1 MDKTSYKRLSFEE
14 REEISRYLAVGLKT
28 ARIAV
33 LLGRNRSTIIREIRT
48 GFKTNKYRAIQANN
62 RAQRNAKRRRFG
74 KRKIDKYK
82 ELKRFIEKHIWLKWS
97 PEQIAENLKIEYPTD
112 MDMRISPESIY
123 AYLYVKPKSHLKREL
138 LRQFRQKHSRRF
150 KRNARMTGIT
160 KDLEDMTSIDERP
173 PEVESREIPG
183 HWEGDLM
190 IGKHRQSAIGT
201 LVERKTRF
209 LRIVRLKNRTA
220 EEVKKKFEL
229 TFKKYPE
236 QLRLSL
242 TYDQGRE
249 MADHKA
255 LSKALNI
262 KIYFAHK
269 RSPWERGSNENTN
282 GLIRQFFPKGIDFN
296 KVSLKELRYAERL
309 LNERPRKTLG
319 WKTPE
324 EAFYESVALK
334 T

>member
-1 MDKTSYKRLSFEE
+1 MGTEYKRLNFEE
-14 REEISRYLAVGLKT
+14 REEISRCLAVGLN
-28 ARIAV
+28 ANQIAIR
-33 LLGRNRSTIIREIRT
+33 LGRHRSTLVREI
-48 GFKTNKYRAIQANN
+48 NKDYSADQYRAVRAQN
-62 RAQRNAKRRRFG
+62 RARRNAKKRRFG
-74 KRKIDKYK
+74 KRKISKYTV
-82 ELKRFIEKHIWLKWS
+82 LKKLIEKYLRLKWS
-97 PEQIAENLKIEYPTD
+97 PEQIAKRIKIEYPTD
-112 MDMRISPESIY
+112 MNMRISPESIY

-138 LRQFRQKHSRRF
+138 IRQFRHKHSRRF
-150 KRNARMTGIT
+150 KRNARKFGIP
-160 KDLEDMTSIDERP
+160 KDLEDITSIDERP
-173 PEVESREIPG
+173 PEVETREIQG

-190 IGKHRQSAIGT
+190 IGRLRQSAIGT

-220 EEVKKKFEL
+220 KEVKKRFET
-229 TFKKYPE
+229 TFKKHPE

-269 RSPWERGSNENTN
+269 RSPWERGTNENTN
-282 GLIRQFFPKGIDFN
+282 GLIRQFFPKGTDFN
-296 KVSLKELRYAERL
+296 KVSLRELRYAERL
-309 LNERPRKTLG
+309 LNQRPRKTLG

-324 EAFYESVALK
+324 EAFYQKDVALK

>member
-1 MDKTSYKRLSFEE
+1 MNNPNYKRLSFEE
-14 REEISRYLAVGLKT
+14 REEISRYLASGLK
-28 ARIAV
+28 AGRIAM
-33 LLGRNRSTIIREIRT
+33 LIGRNRSTITREIRK
-48 GFKTNKYRAIQANN
+48 GFKTNTYRAVQANN
-62 RAQRNAKRRRFG
+62 RAKRNAKRRRFG
-74 KRKIDKYK
+74 KRKIDKCK
-82 ELKRFIEKHIWLKWS
+82 RLKRFIEKHLWLKWS
-97 PEQIAENLKIEYPTD
+97 PEQIAEKLKIEYPTD

-138 LRQFRQKHSRRF
+138 LKQFRQKHSRRF
-150 KRNARMTGIT
+150 KRNARMTGIA
-160 KDLEDMTSIDERP
+160 KDLEDITSIDERP
-173 PEVESREIPG
+173 AEVETREIPG

-190 IGKHRQSAIGT
+190 IGRLRQSAIGT
-201 LVERKTRF
+201 LVERKTRY

-220 EEVKKKFEL
+220 KEVKKQFEA
-229 TFKKYPE
+229 TFKKHPK
-236 QLRLSL
+236 QLRLSM

-269 RSPWERGSNENTN
+269 RSPWERGTNENTN
-282 GLIRQFFPKGIDFN
+282 GLIRQFFPKGTDFN
-296 KVSLKELRYAERL
+296 KISLKELRYAERL
-309 LNERPRKTLG
+309 LNQRPRKTLG

-324 EAFYESVALK
+324 EAFYQDVALN

>member
-1 MDKTSYKRLSFEE
+1 MDKVNYKRLRFEE
-14 REEISRYLAVGLKT
+14 REEISRCLAIGMKASQIALKLN
-28 ARIAV
+28 RH
-33 LLGRNRSTIIREIRT
+33 RSTMTREINKGT
-48 GFKTNKYRAIQANN
+48 NTNKYRAV
-62 RAQRNAKRRRFG
+62 RAEKRAKRNARNRRSG
-74 KRKIDKYK
+74 KCKILKYK
-82 ELKRFIEKHIWLKWS
+82 NLKKFIEKHIWLKWS
-97 PEQIAENLKIEYPTD
+97 PEQIAESLKIEYPTD

-201 LVERKTRF
+201 LVERKTRY

-220 EEVKKKFEL
+220 KEVKKKFEL

-324 EAFYESVALK
+324 EAFYQMLR
-334 T
+334 

>member
-1 MDKTSYKRLSFEE
+1 MEKPNYKRLSFEE
-14 REEISRYLAVGLKT
+14 REEISRCLASGLK
-28 ARIAV
+28 ASRIAV
-33 LLGRNRSTIIREIRT
+33 LLDRHRSTITREIRK
-48 GFKTNKYRAIQANN
+48 GFKTNTYRAVQANN
-62 RAQRNAKRRRFG
+62 RAKRNAKRRRAG

-82 ELKRFIEKHIWLKWS
+82 KLKRFIEKCIWLKWS
-97 PEQIAENLKIEYPTD
+97 PEQIAEILKIEYPTD
-112 MDMRISPESIY
+112 MNMRISHESIY

-138 LRQFRQKHSRRF
+138 LKQFRQKHSRRF

-160 KDLEDMTSIDERP
+160 KDLEDITSIDERP

-190 IGKHRQSAIGT
+190 IGRLRQSAIGT

-209 LRIVRLKNRTA
+209 LRIVRLKNRTS
-220 EEVKKKFEL
+220 EEVTKQFEA
-229 TFKKYPE
+229 TFKKHPK
-236 QLRLSL
+236 QLRLSM

-249 MADHKA
+249 MANHKA

-269 RSPWERGSNENTN
+269 RSPWERGTNENTN
-282 GLIRQFFPKGIDFN
+282 GLIRQFFPKGTDFK
-296 KVSLKELRYAERL
+296 KVTLKELRYAERL
-309 LNERPRKTLG
+309 LNQRPRKTLG

-324 EAFYESVALK
+324 EAFYQDVALK

>member
-1 MDKTSYKRLSFEE
+1 M
-14 REEISRYLAVGLKT
+14 
-28 ARIAV
+28 
-33 LLGRNRSTIIREIRT
+33 GRSRSTISRET
-48 GFKTNKYRAIQANN
+48 KKGFKTNSYRAIQANN
-62 RAQRNAKRRRFG
+62 RAKRNARKRRAG
-74 KRKIDKYK
+74 KRKIDKFK
-82 ELKRFIEKHIWLKWS
+82 KLKKFIEKHIWLKWS
-97 PEQIAENLKIEYPTD
+97 PEQIAESLKIEYPTD
-112 MDMRISPESIY
+112 MNMRISHESIY

-160 KDLEDMTSIDERP
+160 KDLEDITSIDERP
-173 PEVESREIPG
+173 AEVESREIPG

-190 IGKHRQSAIGT
+190 IGRLRQSAIGT

-209 LRIVRLKNRTA
+209 LRIVRLKNRTS
-220 EEVKKKFEL
+220 EEVTKQFEA
-229 TFKKYPE
+229 TFKKHPE
-236 QLRLSL
+236 QLRLSM
-242 TYDQGRE
+242 TYDHGRE
-249 MADHKA
+249 MANHKA

-269 RSPWERGSNENTN
+269 RSPWERGTNENTN
-282 GLIRQFFPKGIDFN
+282 GLIRQFFPKGTDFN

-309 LNERPRKTLG
+309 LNQRPRKTLG

-324 EAFYESVALK
+324 EAFYQDVALK